1 MDTATPTKDSEALA
15 SMVIQSTAGLPAEL
29 QVAQGAIGL
38 PEVQAMLRR
47 LADFNLG
54 IYMPHLHED
63 ETGRFL
69 PLPDGLIQVEDDLTV
84 TFQTEQPP
92 CGSRR
97 GRTPVGS
104 RQRPGRRVDPLTLD
118 TGRPHLGYQSRRRCA
133 TMRVGGQVLGRL
145 GGLDPGIG
153 RDWR

>member
-84 TFQTEQPP
+84 TFQTEQQLA
-92 CGSRR
+92 
-97 GRTPVGS
+97 
-104 RQRPGRRVDPLTLD
+104 RQRDPVIQVGWLWRGDGVHATAKCVSYCKKTGSAHD
-118 TGRPHLGYQSRRRCA
+118 TMHRIGSGDSDDDGP
-133 TMRVGGQVLGRL
+133 
-145 GGLDPGIG
+145 DPA
-153 RDWR
+153 